1 MPKVTPEYRESRRTE
16 IIQAALTCF
25 ARKGF
30 QGASMSEI
38 IAESGLSAGAIYGHF
53 ASKDE
58 LVEAVAREILKRR
71 RNTIADTVTRS
82 PIPKPV
88 DVLLEFFAE
97 KPLVADQRGMIV
109 QLWAAAV
116 TDDGLRAIAARN
128 LAGFVD
134 SFAEYLTAW
143 LHTERGVPAE
153 SARERGV
160 AAAPLVM
167 AVVQGYA
174 VQAALMPS
182 FDGDAYFAAFADISE
197 RI

>member
-1 MPKVTPEYRESRRTE
+1 MPKVTPEYRESRRAE
-16 IIQAALTCF
+16 ITAAALTCF

-58 LVEAVAREILKRR
+58 IVEAVAREILDRR

-116 TDDGLRAIAARN
+116 TDDALRAIAARN
-128 LAGFVD
+128 LVGFVD
-134 SFAEYLTAW
+134 SFADYLTAW
-143 LHTERGVPAE
+143 LRTERGVPAE
-153 SARERGV
+153 RARERGV

-174 VQAALMPS
+174 VQAALVPD